1 MFEEDK
7 VIGFRGLRGGMLG
20 NKAGLEEVTPP
31 CCSGFT
37 SAWTQED
44 KGPADDQSLDEGQY
58 IVCFFKQD

>member
-1 MFEEDK
+1 
-7 VIGFRGLRGGMLG
+7 MLG

-44 KGPADDQSLDEGQY
+44 KGQADDQSLDEGQY